1 MLKIIEFLL
10 WSPHISRYEI
20 SKTTGISPQTLQRYV
35 SGLADIE
42 NMTLKNGLKLKKF
55 YEEWIEKMKNKYG
68 SVEYEGKE
76 YILLDQPFVEN
87 EQFEVDAVDEEG
99 NLYRV
104 YWNILE
110 DWDYGRE
117 GDAINACDWDNP
129 ANVVLID

>member
-1 MLKIIEFLL
+1 MLKIIDFLL

-20 SKTTGISPQTLQRYV
+20 SKTTGISPQALQRYV
-35 SGLADIE
+35 SGEADIE

-55 YEEWIEKMKNKYG
+55 YERWIKKMKRKYG

-76 YILLDQPFVEN
+76 YILLDQPFIEH
-87 EQFEVDAVDEEG
+87 EQFEVDAVDMEG
-99 NLYRV
+99 HLYRV
-104 YWNILE
+104 YWDVLE
-110 DWDYGRE
+110 DWDFERE